1 MTTKI
6 NVNLCKMPLEVIIK
20 GQRVSFFS
28 GVPKSGGGGG
38 GGMGVWRKRVGVLS
52 CDLHHLL
59 LPLRPSGLG
68 GTSYSL
74 PPHSPHSP

>member
-38 GGMGVWRKRVGVLS
+38 YGGVEEE
-52 CDLHHLL
+52 
-59 LPLRPSGLG
+59 G
-68 GTSYSL
+68 GGIEL
-74 PPHSPHSP
+74 